1 MTAFLVDLIRNH
13 GWHAV
18 GELAALVLITVF
30 TAFYATALLR
40 GRVRATEC
48 PSCGRIT
55 SRARSSCPRC
65 GAPMEAA

>member
-1 MTAFLVDLIRNH
+1 MIAFLADLIRNH

-30 TAFYATALLR
+30 TVFYTTALIR
-40 GRVRATEC
+40 GRVRAVVC

-55 SRARSSCPRC
+55 SRARARCPRC
-65 GAPMEAA
+65 GEPLGAA